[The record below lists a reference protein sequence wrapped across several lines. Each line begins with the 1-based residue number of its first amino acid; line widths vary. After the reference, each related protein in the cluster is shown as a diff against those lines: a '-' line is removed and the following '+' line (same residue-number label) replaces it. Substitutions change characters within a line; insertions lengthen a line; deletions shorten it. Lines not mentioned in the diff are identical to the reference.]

1 MFFLIFRLID
11 SNIILFR
18 TVCGTPN
25 YIAPEILNNLG
36 HSFEVDMWSIG
47 CILYTLLVGKP
58 PFETKTLE
66 DTYKRIKDCNY
77 TIPSQFPRAAENL
90 IVWLLQIDP
99 SKRPNVTQCL
109 EHEWFSGWTPT
120 SLPPSV
126 LISAPRFTNVE
137 DSKITKG
144 ATRKPLI
151 EVNSGN

>member
-1 MFFLIFRLID
+1 MKSTCLL
-11 SNIILFR
+11 R

-66 DTYKRIKDCNY
+66 ETYKRIKDCNY
-77 TIPSQFPRAAENL
+77 SIPSHIPRHAEQL

-99 SKRPNVTQCL
+99 SKRPTVQQAAN
-109 EHEWFSGWTPT
+109 HEWFSGWTPT
-120 SLPPSV
+120 SLPASV
-126 LISAPRFTNVE
+126 LISTPRFPHVE
-137 DSKITKG
+137 ETKASKT
-144 ATRKPLI
+144 ASRKPLI
-151 EVNSGN
+151 EVNSGE